1 MRERLCGIPIS
12 VVIFFLTLG
21 YWNHVNADPIRVG
34 LVYDTGGRGDLS
46 FCDASYAGATK
57 AADQWKIELKEI
69 TPGQSTDI
77 ERVLR
82 QLARLKYDL
91 IIGVGFLFQDP
102 MSRVAPDF
110 PNINFA
116 IVDAE
121 ANGSNIVSLIFK
133 AHEGTYLVGA
143 IAALKTKTNKIG
155 FVGGMNVPLLHSFE
169 AGYRAGANAIR
180 PKIEVMVDYAGVT
193 PQAFS
198 DPARG
203 KELALA
209 QYNKG
214 ADVILAA
221 AGATS
226 LGILEAAKEKNK
238 FIIWVDANGNHLARG
253 LVLTSMIKGVELSV
267 YQTIQSVVE
276 DNFTG
281 GTKIYGLKEGGIQYI
296 VDKDNRSLLSEDL
309 LSRVEDL
316 KTKIIVGEII
326 VPSERK

>member
-1 MRERLCGIPIS
+1 
-12 VVIFFLTLG
+12 
-21 YWNHVNADPIRVG
+21 
-34 LVYDTGGRGDLS
+34 
-46 FCDASYAGATK
+46 
-57 AADQWKIELKEI
+57 
-69 TPGQSTDI
+69 
-77 ERVLR
+77 
-82 QLARLKYDL
+82 
-91 IIGVGFLFQDP
+91 

-116 IVDAE
+116 IVDTE

-316 KTKIIVGEII
+316 KTKIIVGDII